1 MVKRKKKAK
10 AGAATWFLSRNQ
22 VLKKLQLS
30 LPDFRRLCILK
41 GIYPHEPKN
50 KKKINHGSTA
60 HKTYYYVKDI
70 QFLAHEPLL
79 EKFRDFR
86 AFIRRVKRALNKG
99 EEVKAHQMYDSKP
112 IYTLDLI
119 VKERYPT
126 FIDAIRDL
134 DDALSMIFLFATL
147 PQYHRLQAHVVHN
160 CRRLSVEFMNYVA
173 ASRSLRKT
181 FLSIKG
187 IYYQAEIEGQT
198 VTWIVPHH
206 FKQTIPSSVDLRVML
221 TFIEFYASLLG
232 FINFK
237 LYSSMNLKYPP
248 QIAGLPSLPDADVP
262 YQIPDPEI
270 KITEE
275 GESHAELLAAL
286 SQSLATV
293 LRDED
298 VEAPDEDIP
307 VDLSVEEDEVNAR
320 ARQEEEK
327 LNKFKKLFEGLRFFL
342 SREVPREALTFTIRS
357 FGGEVSWDSSEG
369 PGSTYAE
376 SDEKITHHVVDRP
389 SQKHRYLS
397 RSYIQ
402 PQWVFDCIN
411 QRHLLPLDDY
421 LPGSALPPHLSPF
434 VQEQEGDYV
443 PPEQEA
449 LKQQEGEEEEEV
461 VEESKNIAYENEVD
475 ENADEGLDEPPAKK
489 SKLSKVSVPVG
500 TVCVGG
506 IPAEEEEE
514 ETLNEQQAEEK
525 RLAIM
530 MMTKKKK
537 KLYDM
542 IMKSRKKKA
551 KEVGALKRKRQSYD
565 EARKLDESAVV

>member
-1 MVKRKKKAK
+1 
-10 AGAATWFLSRNQ
+10 
-22 VLKKLQLS
+22 
-30 LPDFRRLCILK
+30 
-41 GIYPHEPKN
+41 
-50 KKKINHGSTA
+50 
-60 HKTYYYVKDI
+60 
-70 QFLAHEPLL
+70 
-79 EKFRDFR
+79 
-86 AFIRRVKRALNKG
+86 
-99 EEVKAHQMYDSKP
+99 
-112 IYTLDLI
+112 
-119 VKERYPT
+119 
-126 FIDAIRDL
+126 
-134 DDALSMIFLFATL
+134 
-147 PQYHRLQAHVVHN
+147 
-160 CRRLSVEFMNYVA
+160 MNYIAV
-173 ASRSLRKT
+173 SRSLRKT

-221 TFIEFYASLLG
+221 TFIEFYASLLA

-237 LYSSMNLKYPP
+237 LYNSMNLKYPP
-248 QIAGLPSLPDADVP
+248 QIAGLTPLPDADVLS
-262 YQIPDPEI
+262 QIPDPEI
-270 KITEE
+270 KISEE

-307 VDLSVEEDEVNAR
+307 VDLNVEEDEMGAR
-320 ARQEEEK
+320 TRQEEEK
-327 LNKFKKLFEGLRFFL
+327 LNTFKTLFEGLRFFL
-342 SREVPREALTFTIRS
+342 SREVPREALTFSIRS
-357 FGGEVSWDSSEG
+357 FGGEVSWESSEG

-411 QRHLLPLDDY
+411 QRHLLPLDEY
-421 LPGSALPPHLSPF
+421 LPGSTLPPHLSPF

-449 LKQQEGEEEEEV
+449 LRQQEEEEEEEV
-461 VEESKNIAYENEVD
+461 EEEEESKNIVYENENEVD
-475 ENADEGLDEPPAKK
+475 DKNVDEPPDEPPAKK

-530 MMTKKKK
+530 TMTKKKK

-565 EARKLDESAVV
+565 EARKLNESAVV